1 MEPTDKGMAVTRTS
15 ADAKVVAALQG
26 HAGEVTE
33 LVQDGMMGMRR
44 GMMTRMAMGG
54 GGMGPGMGM
63 GGRGMGG
70 HMGGAGPA
78 GHEPAGS
85 SGHTH

>member
-1 MEPTDKGMAVTRTS
+1 
-15 ADAKVVAALQG
+15 
-26 HAGEVTE
+26 
-33 LVQDGMMGMRR
+33 MRR